1 MEYGIS
7 EYTLDETKKKEILD
21 HINEAIAYT
30 KSAKSMVQSQVDCSE
45 VLIELST
52 AKSTINDLGKEILKE
67 YLNMCLMDAVESGNW
82 ESLLKLNK
90 AMEYFVK

>member
-1 MEYGIS
+1 MEHETA
-7 EYTLDETKKKEILD
+7 EYALDAEKKKEILD
-21 HINEAIAYT
+21 QMNEAIAYT
-30 KSAKSMVQSQVDCSE
+30 KLAKSMVQSQMDCSE

-52 AKSTINDLGKEILKE
+52 AKSVINDLGKEMLKE
-67 YLNMCLMDAVESGNW
+67 YLNMCLMEAVESGNS